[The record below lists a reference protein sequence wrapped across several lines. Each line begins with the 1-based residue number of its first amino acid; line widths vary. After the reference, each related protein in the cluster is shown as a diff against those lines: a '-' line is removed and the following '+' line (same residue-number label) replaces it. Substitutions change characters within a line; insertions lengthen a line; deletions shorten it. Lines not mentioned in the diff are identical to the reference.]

1 MKKIEEQEWTSIS
14 IPALREYFEQMR
26 MFDEEQL
33 DEARLTTAWLPV
45 VSGGPDTEKAK
56 PSKRA
61 KARR

>member
-33 DEARLTTAWLPV
+33 DEARRTTAWLPV
-45 VSGGPDTEKAK
+45 VSGGPDTPNGK
-56 PSKRA
+56 KRA